1 MSALQVTWFVL
12 IGVLLTGYAIL
23 DGFDLGVGFWH
34 LFTKKDLE
42 RRTLLNAI
50 GPVWDGN
57 EVWLLAGGGAIFAA
71 FPHVYAT
78 VFSGM
83 YLALTLVLL
92 ALIFRAVS
100 VEFRSKEP
108 SQRWRNSWDVAFAL
122 GSIIPALLFG
132 VALGNIMRGLP
143 LNLDWT
149 FTGTFLTL
157 LNPYALLI
165 GFIGFAMIVTHGALY
180 VALKTEG
187 DLAAQAVKWAQV
199 SWWAYVLLFLVGTL
213 FTAMTQ
219 QHLLEN
225 YLRIPALWM
234 LPAAVFVMIALIGVF
249 NRWDQPR
256 QAFAASVISIA
267 GCMSLI
273 GVSLFPRIVP
283 ALGRPA
289 LSLTVAN
296 ASSSELTLLVMLIL
310 ALIGMPFVIGYTI
323 WAYRTFGG
331 KAETEPGGY

>member
-1 MSALQVTWFVL
+1 MSALQVIWFVL
-12 IGVLLTGYAIL
+12 IGVLLAGYAIL

-34 LFTKKDLE
+34 LFTKKEAE

-57 EVWLLAGGGAIFAA
+57 EVWLLTGGAAIFAA

-83 YLALTLVLL
+83 YLALILVLL

-108 SQRWRNSWDVAFAL
+108 SRRWRNSWDVAFAL
-122 GSIIPALLFG
+122 GSVIPALLFG

-149 FTGTFLTL
+149 FTGTFYTL

-165 GFIGFAMIVTHGALY
+165 GLVGFAMIITHGALY
-180 VALKTEG
+180 IALKTEG
-187 DLAAQAVKWAQV
+187 GLAAQAEKWAQG
-199 SWWAYVLLFLVGTL
+199 SWWVYVLLFLVGTL
-213 FTAMTQ
+213 VTALTQ
-219 QHLLEN
+219 PHLLEN
-225 YLRIPALWM
+225 YFRFPLLWL
-234 LPAAVFVMIALIGVF
+234 LPIAVLIVIVLTGVF
-249 NRWDQPR
+249 NRLKQPR
-256 QAFAASVISIA
+256 KAFASSALSIA
-267 GCMSLI
+267 GCMSLV

-296 ASSSELTLLVMLIL
+296 ASSSELTLLAMLIL
-310 ALIGMPFVIGYTI
+310 ALIGMPVVIGYTI
-323 WAYRTFGG
+323 WAYRTLGG
-331 KAETEPGGY
+331 KAEAGPGGY